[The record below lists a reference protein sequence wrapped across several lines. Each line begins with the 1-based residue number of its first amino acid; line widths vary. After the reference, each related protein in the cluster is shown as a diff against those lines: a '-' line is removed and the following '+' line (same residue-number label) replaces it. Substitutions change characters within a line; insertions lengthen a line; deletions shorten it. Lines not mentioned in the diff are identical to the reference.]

1 MEEGTDVMVNRL
13 GVAIAACLLVLGA
26 VACTPPP
33 SPGPPWVKA
42 MYLRP
47 TDRPLRADYATA
59 VDNAVTEMQ
68 GWYGSQLGGKTF
80 VRSPGVQECALPGDS
95 TYYRTQS
102 WSRVLNDVQSCA
114 PVAAG
119 GADVTWVLYVDVID
133 ACGDGRLGAGTTGL
147 TMLPR
152 ADLQGLVGEPQ
163 QDACGDVN
171 HRPPSRWVGGLG
183 HEMGHAF
190 GLPHP
195 AGCDAGL
202 PTCDT
207 NSIMWVGYAAY
218 TNTYFNADERAQLL
232 TSPFIR

>member
-1 MEEGTDVMVNRL
+1 MGNRL

-33 SPGPPWVKA
+33 SPAPPWVKV
-42 MYLRP
+42 MYLHP
-47 TDRPLRADYATA
+47 TDRPVRADYASAIDSA
-59 VDNAVTEMQ
+59 VNGGQA
-68 GWYGSQLGGKTF
+68 WYSSQLGGKTF
-80 VRSPGVQECALPGDS
+80 VRAPGVQDCALPGNS
-95 TYYRTQS
+95 AYYKTQS
-102 WSRVLNDVQSCA
+102 WTRVLHDVQSCA
-114 PVAAG
+114 PVG
-119 GADVTWVLYVDVID
+119 TNGSDVTWVLYVDVID
-133 ACGDGRLGAGTTGL
+133 ACGADRLGAGTTGL

-152 ADLQGLVGEPQ
+152 ADLEGLVGEPQ
-163 QDACGDVN
+163 EDACGDVN
-171 HRPPSRWVGGLG
+171 HMPTTRWVGGLG

-202 PTCDT
+202 PTCDA

-218 TNTYFNADERAQLL
+218 PNTYFNAAERTQLL